1 MTAGRINQVSIS
13 TPSRLDVTRRM
24 LLSPSFNSACLSSLS
39 QTTYS
44 RHRLANV
51 RMHQLRYE
59 CTNFAL
65 KAAQLEL
72 SKSAWS
78 TARFSR
84 HFSLITSSIDV
95 GPLRIEQH
103 VEGDERLMPPSSVAA
118 DRKVTFSFSF
128 CPGEYTPTPVTSYFQ
143 RYSSDRIV
151 R

>member
-13 TPSRLDVTRRM
+13 TPSRRCVTIGGCCY
-24 LLSPSFNSACLSSLS
+24 LPSFNSVRLSSPHS
-39 QTTYS
+39 QSDDTYS

-78 TARFSR
+78 TASFQSPFLAHHLVHRRRTGPHRAARRRRRATDIALISSR
-84 HFSLITSSIDV
+84 QTEKRHL
-95 GPLRIEQH
+95 
-103 VEGDERLMPPSSVAA
+103 
-118 DRKVTFSFSF
+118 FSFSSR
-128 CPGEYTPTPVTSYFQ
+128 PGEYRTTLVTSH
-143 RYSSDRIV
+143 IITI
-151 R
+151 